1 MAIKGKGKARS
12 RRVIAAPPRP
22 QLVVR
27 KKPVWRRRWVW
38 AVMGL
43 AAAGGITTGVLL
55 NIKSNN
61 AKELK
66 SREISAVEA
75 FDEAVVGHLPPGSAP
90 LGQGSYNVFPT
101 LSTDLSS
108 FAAGKLP
115 TKDATKKADTIIAQ
129 AKATVS
135 KIQAI
140 DVTKVIPED
149 SEVTFPAT
157 ARGKGAT
164 RDYLINV
171 QFLMTQAFGLYQ
183 DAAELMKQAVSLTG
197 DGREALIT
205 QAQDVANRAATLWG
219 RAESQI
225 TSIKSVLGIQPQGGF
240 QPPLP
245 PGIPTP

>member
-1 MAIKGKGKARS
+1 MAIKGKGKTRS

-27 KKPVWRRRWVW
+27 KKPIWQRRWVW
-38 AVMGL
+38 ALVGL
-43 AAAGGITTGVLL
+43 AAAAGITTAVLL
-55 NIKSNN
+55 HIQSTNE
-61 AKELK
+61 KELK
-66 SREISAVEA
+66 AREISAIEA
-75 FDEAVVGHLPPGSAP
+75 FDEAVVGHLPPGSSP
-90 LGQGSYNVFPT
+90 LGQGSFNVFPT

-108 FAAGKLP
+108 FAAGKLS
-115 TKDATKKADTIIAQ
+115 TKDATKKADTVISQ
-129 AKATVS
+129 AKVTVA

-164 RDYLINV
+164 RDFFINV

-183 DAAELMKQAVSLTG
+183 DAAELMKQAATLTG
-197 DGREALIT
+197 DDRKALIT